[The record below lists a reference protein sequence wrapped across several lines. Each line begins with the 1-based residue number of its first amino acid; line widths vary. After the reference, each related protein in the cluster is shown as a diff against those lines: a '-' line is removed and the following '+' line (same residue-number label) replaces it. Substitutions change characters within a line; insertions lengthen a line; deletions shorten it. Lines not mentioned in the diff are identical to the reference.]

1 MKVKYI
7 IYILIAL
14 LLGYL
19 IYHRITADSSN
30 GAKGPSASKGGEVP
44 AINVKGIIVS
54 TQKFSNKVDV
64 SGSIDANEQV
74 QITSEIPG
82 LVKSINFNEGT
93 NVAKGS
99 LLLKIDDSELQAQ
112 LAQAVT
118 KEKLALEV
126 EQRAEK
132 LLKSEAISQEEYDNS
147 KAELKSLQAQTQL
160 IRAQLSK
167 TEIRAP
173 FSGRIGLRNI
183 SVGAYITPTTPIAN
197 LVSIDPVKITFSV
210 PEKYTKMVEIGTPIT
225 FTIAGT
231 SRVFKGEVYAKEPAI
246 DVATRTLELKARSS
260 NEDGYLLPG
269 SFANVH
275 LPLQDIKN
283 AILIPTEAIIPVL
296 KGKQVFVSKNGKA
309 VAVDIQSDI
318 RTDEDVLVSS
328 GLSVGDTVITTGIM
342 ALKQGSPVIVKI
354 EKADNTEN

>member
-7 IYILIAL
+7 VYVLIAL

-19 IYHRITADSSN
+19 IYHRITTNAGN
-30 GAKGPSASKGGEVP
+30 GAKGLSAGKGGEIP

-54 TQKFSNKVDV
+54 TQNFSNEVDV

-74 QITSEIPG
+74 LITSEISG
-82 LVKSINFNEGT
+82 LVKTINFNEGS
-93 NVAKGS
+93 NVTKGS
-99 LLLKIDDSELQAQ
+99 LLIKIDDSELQAQ

-132 LLKSEAISQEEYDNS
+132 LLKSEAISQEEYDNA
-147 KAELKSLQAQTQL
+147 KAEWRSLQAQTQL
-160 IRAQLSK
+160 IRAQLAK

-183 SVGAYITPTTPIAN
+183 SVGAYITPTSPIAN
-197 LVSIDPVKITFSV
+197 LVNTDPVKITFSV
-210 PEKYTKMVEIGTPIT
+210 PEKYTKMIAIGTPIT

-231 SRVFKGEVYAKEPAI
+231 NRIFRATIYAKEPAI

-260 NEDGYLLPG
+260 NDDGYLLPG

-275 LPLQDIKN
+275 LPLEDIKN
-283 AILIPTEAIIPVL
+283 ALLIPTEAIIPVL
-296 KGKQVFVSKNGKA
+296 KGKQVFVAKNGKA
-309 VAVDIQSDI
+309 TAVDIQSEI
-318 RTDEDVLVSS
+318 RTDQDILVSS

-354 EKADNTEN
+354 VKADKADH